1 MKIRPANI
9 EDLSMILK
17 IENLSFSSPWTETHF
32 QYELK
37 QNPYAFVFV
46 AEAEGYVVGY
56 IDFWITFQQAQIN
69 NLAVLPTLRKQG
81 IGNVILMDALERIK
95 HAGCESI
102 TLEVRVSNQ
111 IAQKLYAKHGFKK
124 LIKKSRYY
132 ADGEDAWLME
142 MRL

>member
-1 MKIRPANI
+1 MKIRPATLQ
-9 EDLSMILK
+9 DLSTMLK
-17 IENLSFSSPWTETHF
+17 IETVSFLSPWTETHF
-32 QYELK
+32 MYELK
-37 QNPYAFVFV
+37 ENPYAYVFV

-102 TLEVRVSNQ
+102 TLEVRVSNL
-111 IAQKLYAKHGFKK
+111 IAQKLYEKHGFKK
-124 LIKKSRYY
+124 LIKKTRYY

-142 MRL
+142 KRI

>member
-46 AEAEGYVVGY
+46 AEAEGCAVGC
-56 IDFWITFQQAQIN
+56 
-69 NLAVLPTLRKQG
+69 
-81 IGNVILMDALERIK
+81 VI
-95 HAGCESI
+95 
-102 TLEVRVSNQ
+102 
-111 IAQKLYAKHGFKK
+111 AKGFKAGWCAGT
-124 LIKKSRYY
+124 II
-132 ADGEDAWLME
+132 GDAAE
-142 MRL
+142 FRVAIRG